1 MSEEEKTFSVKLKRG
16 EGFVFH
22 VDFGQEGF
30 ADLIMDEPEPVGGDK
45 GPNASRVLASAI
57 GNCLSASL
65 LFCLQKSRVGVE
77 GLETRVKGYTRRNE
91 EGRWRISNIEVE
103 IGLDIEGDV
112 GKIQRCAD
120 IFENFCVV
128 SQSIKE
134 GIPIS
139 VNVTGF

>member
-1 MSEEEKTFSVKLKRG
+1 MSDEEKTFSVKLKRS

-30 ADLIMDEPEPVGGDK
+30 TDLIMDEPEPVGGDN
-45 GPNASRVLASAI
+45 GPNASRVLAAAI

-77 GLETRVKGYTRRNE
+77 GLETNVKGYTRRNE
-91 EGRWRISNIEVE
+91 EGRWRISNVVVE
-103 IGLDIEGDV
+103 IGLNFVGDYD
-112 GKIQRCAD
+112 KIQRCLD
-120 IFENFCVV
+120 IFEDFCVV

-139 VNVTGF
+139 VNVTGV